1 MSQSFKKILFDNKTI
16 RYGSVCA
23 LVVILIASAGF
34 WAYDRYMAHDAVQQ
48 LKARTLQQMVFVEG
62 GKFMMGDVGY
72 IDENGVKRH
81 FAGDADVFPVH
92 QVTLTSYSMNSL
104 ETTFGDYDAYT
115 NYEGKKLIAEY
126 LRELPHKHGKYPANG
141 MNWYQAREYCQWL
154 GEQIGYAMDLPT
166 EAQWE
171 YAARSRGLAV
181 AYATNNG
188 KDERGINI
196 RDPSKYKFQ
205 MPVGS
210 WPPNPLGM
218 HDMTGNVNEW
228 TVDNAH
234 SYTEEAKTDPIFD
247 EYIAKRPK
255 VTRGFGVIGAS
266 GGIKLYKRIMDSPE
280 NTGAGNGIRCVVNH
294 PEPLPKQLKD

>member
-1 MSQSFKKILFDNKTI
+1 MNLANKKNISIMVVASILLASVGYFSF
-16 RYGSVCA
+16 
-23 LVVILIASAGF
+23 
-34 WAYDRYMAHDAVQQ
+34 DRYEKYQAVQL

-62 GKFMMGDVGY
+62 GTFMMGDVGY
-72 IDENGVKRH
+72 IDGNGDKQY
-81 FAGDADVFPVH
+81 FAPSPKVFPVH

-104 ETTFGDYDAYT
+104 ETTFGDYDVFT
-115 NYEGKKLIAEY
+115 NYVGKDLIENES
-126 LRELPHKHGKYPANG
+126 RHMSHKKPEYPAKG

-154 GEQIGYAMDLPT
+154 GEQIAYPMDLPT

-188 KDERGINI
+188 KFERGINI
-196 RDPSKYKFQ
+196 RDSKQNDFQ

-218 HDMTGNVNEW
+218 YDMTGNVNEW

-234 SYTEEAKTDPIFD
+234 SYTEEAKIDPIFD

-255 VTRGFGVIGAS
+255 VTRGFGIIGAS
-266 GGIKLYKRIMDSPE
+266 GGIKLYKRIMDSPD

-294 PEPLPKQLKD
+294 PEPLPKKLKG

>member
-1 MSQSFKKILFDNKTI
+1 MNLSNTKNISIAVLASILLGGAGYFSF
-16 RYGSVCA
+16 
-23 LVVILIASAGF
+23 
-34 WAYDRYMAHDAVQQ
+34 DRYEKYQAVQV
-48 LKARTLQQMVFVEG
+48 LKARTLQQMVFVKG
-62 GKFMMGDVGY
+62 GDFMMGDVGY
-72 IDENGVKRH
+72 IDENGDKQY

-92 QVTLTSYSMNSL
+92 RVTLSNYSMNAL
-104 ETTFGDYDAYT
+104 ETTLGDYDIYADYV
-115 NYEGKKLIAEY
+115 GKDTVQVGY
-126 LRELPHKHGKYPANG
+126 REHFSKQHPAWG
-141 MNWYQAREYCQWL
+141 MNWFDAREYCQWI
-154 GEQIGYAMDLPT
+154 GQETGYAMDLPT

-196 RDPSKYKFQ
+196 RNPRENKFE

-218 HDMTGNVNEW
+218 HDMTGSVNEW

-234 SYTEEAKTDPIFD
+234 SYTEEAKIDPIFD

-255 VTRGFGVIGAS
+255 VTRGFGIIGAS

>member
-1 MSQSFKKILFDNKTI
+1 MNLLNTKNISIAVLASILLGGGGYLTF
-16 RYGSVCA
+16 
-23 LVVILIASAGF
+23 
-34 WAYDRYMAHDAVQQ
+34 DRYEKYQAVQV
-48 LKARTLQQMVFVEG
+48 LKAHTLQKMVFVKG
-62 GKFMMGDVGY
+62 GDFMMGDVGY
-72 IDENGVKRH
+72 IDENGDKQY
-81 FAGDADVFPVH
+81 FAPSPKVFPVH
-92 QVTLTSYSMNSL
+92 KVTLTSYSMSAL
-104 ETTFGDYDAYT
+104 ETTFGDYDVFT
-115 NYEGKKLIAEY
+115 NYVGKDMIAKGS
-126 LRELPHKHGKYPANG
+126 RDRTHKQPEYPAWG
-141 MNWYQAREYCQWL
+141 MNWYDAREYCQWL
-154 GEQIGYAMDLPT
+154 GQEIGHAMDLPT

-188 KDERGINI
+188 KFERGINI
-196 RDPSKYKFQ
+196 RDSKQNDFE

-218 HDMTGNVNEW
+218 YDMTGNVNEW

-255 VTRGFGVIGAS
+255 VTRGFGIIG
-266 GGIKLYKRIMDSPE
+266 GNGVIKLYRRIMDAPE

>member
-1 MSQSFKKILFDNKTI
+1 MTNLSNKKNISMMVVASILLASVGYFSF
-16 RYGSVCA
+16 
-23 LVVILIASAGF
+23 
-34 WAYDRYMAHDAVQQ
+34 DRYEKYQAVQL

-62 GKFMMGDVGY
+62 GTFMMGDVGY
-72 IDENGVKRH
+72 IDGNGDKQY
-81 FAGDADVFPVH
+81 FAPSPKVFPVH

-104 ETTFGDYDAYT
+104 ETTFGDYDVFT
-115 NYEGKKLIAEY
+115 NYVGKDLIENES
-126 LRELPHKHGKYPANG
+126 RHMSHKKPEYPAKG

-154 GEQIGYAMDLPT
+154 GEQIAYPMDLPT

-188 KDERGINI
+188 KFERGINI
-196 RDPSKYKFQ
+196 RDSKQNDFQ

-218 HDMTGNVNEW
+218 YDMTGNVNEW

-234 SYTEEAKTDPIFD
+234 SYTEEAKIDPIFD

-255 VTRGFGVIGAS
+255 VTRGFGIIGAS
-266 GGIKLYKRIMDSPE
+266 GGIKLYKRIMDSPD

-294 PEPLPKQLKD
+294 PEPLPKKLEG

>member
-1 MSQSFKKILFDNKTI
+1 MMNLLNKKTI
-16 RYGSVCA
+16 SVA
-23 LVVILIASAGF
+23 FVISVLVASVGYFAN
-34 WAYDRYMAHDAVQQ
+34 DRYEKYQAVQL

-62 GKFMMGDVGY
+62 GTFMMGDVGY
-72 IDENGVKRH
+72 IDENGVKKF
-81 FAGDADVFPVH
+81 FAPSPKVFPVH

-115 NYEGKKLIAEY
+115 IYVGKETV
-126 LRELPHKHGKYPANG
+126 LPDYRDIFTQQHPAWG

-188 KDERGINI
+188 KFERGINI
-196 RDPSKYKFQ
+196 RNSSEYKFQ

-228 TVDNAH
+228 TVDLWH
-234 SYTEEAKTDPIFD
+234 PYTEEAKVDPMYDD
-247 EYIAKRPK
+247 EETKKYAESRMS
-255 VTRGFGVIGAS
+255 RGFGVIGAS
-266 GGIKLYKRIMDSPE
+266 GGIKLYKRMLDDPE

>member
-1 MSQSFKKILFDNKTI
+1 MNLSNIKNISIAVLASVLLGGGGYFSF
-16 RYGSVCA
+16 
-23 LVVILIASAGF
+23 
-34 WAYDRYMAHDAVQQ
+34 DRYEKYQAVQV
-48 LKARTLQQMVFVEG
+48 LKARTLQQMIFVKG
-62 GKFMMGDVGY
+62 GDFMMGDVGY
-72 IDENGVKRH
+72 IDENGDKH
-81 FAGDADVFPVH
+81 YFAGDADVFPVH
-92 QVTLTSYSMNSL
+92 QVTLTSYSMSSL
-104 ETTFGDYDAYT
+104 ETTFGDYDVFT
-115 NYEGKKLIAEY
+115 NYVGKDMIAKGS
-126 LRELPHKHGKYPANG
+126 RDRAHKQPDSPAWG
-141 MNWYQAREYCQWL
+141 MNWYDAREYCQWL
-154 GEQIGYAMDLPT
+154 GQEIGYAMDLPT

-188 KDERGINI
+188 EDERGINI
-196 RDPSKYKFQ
+196 RNPSEYKFA

-218 HDMTGNVNEW
+218 HDMTGSVNEW

-234 SYTEEAKTDPIFD
+234 SYTEEAKIDPIFD

-255 VTRGFGVIGAS
+255 VTRGFGIIGAS

-294 PEPLPKQLKD
+294 PEQLPKQLKD

>member
-1 MSQSFKKILFDNKTI
+1 
-16 RYGSVCA
+16 
-23 LVVILIASAGF
+23 
-34 WAYDRYMAHDAVQQ
+34 VQQ
-48 LKARTLQQMVFVEG
+48 LKARTIQQMVFVEG
-62 GKFMMGDVGY
+62 GTFMMGDVGY
-72 IDENGVKRH
+72 IDGNGDKQY
-81 FAGDADVFPVH
+81 FAPSPKVFPVH

-104 ETTFGDYDAYT
+104 ETTFGDYDVFT
-115 NYEGKKLIAEY
+115 NYVGKDLIENES
-126 LRELPHKHGKYPANG
+126 RHMSHKKPEYPAKG

-154 GEQIGYAMDLPT
+154 GEQIAYPMDLPT

-188 KDERGINI
+188 KFERGINI
-196 RDPSKYKFQ
+196 RDSKQNDFQ

-218 HDMTGNVNEW
+218 YDMTGNVNEW

-234 SYTEEAKTDPIFD
+234 SYTEEAKIDPIFD

-255 VTRGFGVIGAS
+255 VTRGFGIIGAS
-266 GGIKLYKRIMDSPE
+266 GGIKLYKRIMDSPD

-294 PEPLPKQLKD
+294 PEPLPKKLEG

>member
-1 MSQSFKKILFDNKTI
+1 MMNLLNKKTI
-16 RYGSVCA
+16 SITVVVSV
-23 LVVILIASAGF
+23 LVASVGYFANDS
-34 WAYDRYMAHDAVQQ
+34 YEKYQAVQL

-62 GKFMMGDVGY
+62 GTFMMGDVGY
-72 IDENGVKRH
+72 IDENGDKQF
-81 FAGDADVFPVH
+81 FAPSPKVFPVH

-104 ETTFGDYDAYT
+104 ETTFGDYDVFT
-115 NYEGKKLIAEY
+115 NYVGKDMVAKGSRDRA
-126 LRELPHKHGKYPANG
+126 HKQPEYPAWG
-141 MNWYQAREYCQWL
+141 MNWYDAREYCQWL
-154 GEQIGYAMDLPT
+154 GQEIGYAMDLPT

-196 RDPSKYKFQ
+196 RNPSENKFE

-218 HDMTGNVNEW
+218 YDMTGSVNEW

-255 VTRGFGVIGAS
+255 VTRGFGIIGAS
-266 GGIKLYKRIMDSPE
+266 GGIKLYKRIMFSPE

>member
-1 MSQSFKKILFDNKTI
+1 MMSLLNIKTVLIVTLVSVLLAGGGYLSFE
-16 RYGSVCA
+16 RYEK
-23 LVVILIASAGF
+23 
-34 WAYDRYMAHDAVQQ
+34 YQAVQV
-48 LKARTLQQMVFVEG
+48 LKTRTLQQMVFVEG
-62 GKFMMGDVGY
+62 GTFMMGDVGY
-72 IDENGVKRH
+72 TDVDGIKRH

-115 NYEGKKLIAEY
+115 IYVGKETV
-126 LRELPHKHGKYPANG
+126 LPDYRDIFTQQHPAWG
-141 MNWYQAREYCQWL
+141 MNWYDAREYCQWL
-154 GEQIGYAMDLPT
+154 GQEIGYSMDLPT

-196 RDPSKYKFQ
+196 RNPSEYKFQ

-218 HDMTGNVNEW
+218 YDMTGSVNEW
-228 TVDNAH
+228 TVDNWH
-234 SYTEEAKTDPIFD
+234 PYTEGAKVDPIYD
-247 EYIAKRPK
+247 EYVRDRAKMS
-255 VTRGFGVIGAS
+255 RGFGIIGAS
-266 GGIKLYKRIMDSPE
+266 GGIKLYKRMLDDPE

-294 PEPLPKQLKD
+294 SEPLPKQLEE

>member
-1 MSQSFKKILFDNKTI
+1 MNLLNKKTI
-16 RYGSVCA
+16 SVA
-23 LVVILIASAGF
+23 VVISVLVASVGYFAN
-34 WAYDRYMAHDAVQQ
+34 DRYEKYQAVQL

-62 GKFMMGDVGY
+62 GTFMMGDVGY
-72 IDENGVKRH
+72 INENGYKQF
-81 FAGDADVFPVH
+81 FAPSPKVFPVH

-218 HDMTGNVNEW
+218 YDMTGNVNEW
-228 TVDNAH
+228 TVDLWH
-234 SYTEEAKTDPIFD
+234 PYTEEAKVDPMYDD
-247 EYIAKRPK
+247 EETKKYAESRMS
-255 VTRGFGVIGAS
+255 RGFGVIGAS
-266 GGIKLYKRIMDSPE
+266 GGIKLYKRMLDDPE

>member
-1 MSQSFKKILFDNKTI
+1 MTNLSNKKNISMMVVASILLASVGYFSF
-16 RYGSVCA
+16 
-23 LVVILIASAGF
+23 
-34 WAYDRYMAHDAVQQ
+34 DRYEKYQAVQL

-62 GKFMMGDVGY
+62 GTFMMGDVGY
-72 IDENGVKRH
+72 IDGNGDKQY
-81 FAGDADVFPVH
+81 FAPSPKVFPVH

-104 ETTFGDYDAYT
+104 ETTFGDYDVFT
-115 NYEGKKLIAEY
+115 NYVGKDLIENES
-126 LRELPHKHGKYPANG
+126 RHMSHKKPEYPAKG

-154 GEQIGYAMDLPT
+154 GEQIAYPMDLPT

-188 KDERGINI
+188 KFERGINI
-196 RDPSKYKFQ
+196 RDSKQNDFQ

-218 HDMTGNVNEW
+218 YDMTGNVNEW

-234 SYTEEAKTDPIFD
+234 SYTEEAKIDPIFD

-255 VTRGFGVIGAS
+255 VTRGFGIIGAS
-266 GGIKLYKRIMDSPE
+266 GGIKLYKRIMDSPD

-294 PEPLPKQLKD
+294 PEPLPKKLKG

>member
-1 MSQSFKKILFDNKTI
+1 MYIMNLLNKKTI
-16 RYGSVCA
+16 SIA
-23 LVVILIASAGF
+23 VVISVLMASVGYFAN
-34 WAYDRYMAHDAVQQ
+34 DRYEKYQAVQL
-48 LKARTLQQMVFVEG
+48 LKTRTLQQMVFVEG
-62 GKFMMGDVGY
+62 GTFMMGDVGY
-72 IDENGVKRH
+72 TDEHGVKRF
-81 FAGDADVFPVH
+81 FAPSPKVFPVH

-115 NYEGKKLIAEY
+115 NYEGKKLISEY

-154 GEQIGYAMDLPT
+154 GEQIGYSMDLPT

-196 RDPSKYKFQ
+196 RNPSEYKFQ

-218 HDMTGNVNEW
+218 YDMTGSVNEW

-266 GGIKLYKRIMDSPE
+266 GGIKLYKRIIFSPE
-280 NTGAGNGIRCVVNH
+280 NTGGGNGIRCVVNH
-294 PEPLPKQLKD
+294 PKPLPKQLQD

>member
-1 MSQSFKKILFDNKTI
+1 MSQSFKKILFENKTI
-16 RYGSVCA
+16 RYGSVFA
-23 LVVILIASAGF
+23 LAVILIASAGF
-34 WAYDRYMAHDAVQQ
+34 WGHDRYMAHDAVQQ

-62 GKFMMGDVGY
+62 GTFMMGDVGY
-72 IDENGVKRH
+72 TDENGIKRH
-81 FAGDADVFPVH
+81 FAGDADVFPIH
-92 QVTLTSYSMNSL
+92 QVSLTSYSMNSL
-104 ETTFGDYDAYT
+104 ETTLGDYDAYA
-115 NYEGKKLIAEY
+115 NYMGKDTVQVGY
-126 LRELPHKHGKYPANG
+126 RDHFSQKHPAWG
-141 MNWYQAREYCQWL
+141 MNWYDAREYCQWL
-154 GEQIGYAMDLPT
+154 GQEIGYVMDLPT

-188 KDERGINI
+188 KFERGINI
-196 RDPSKYKFQ
+196 RDSKQNDFE

-218 HDMTGNVNEW
+218 YDMTGNVNEW

-255 VTRGFGVIGAS
+255 VTRGFGIIGAS
-266 GGIKLYKRIMDSPE
+266 GGIKLYKRIIFSPE

-294 PEPLPKQLKD
+294 PEPLPKQFKD

>member
-1 MSQSFKKILFDNKTI
+1 MNLLNKKTI
-16 RYGSVCA
+16 SVA
-23 LVVILIASAGF
+23 VVISVLVASVGYFAN
-34 WAYDRYMAHDAVQQ
+34 DRYEKYQAVQL

-62 GKFMMGDVGY
+62 GTFMMGDVGY
-72 IDENGVKRH
+72 TDENGVKRR

-210 WPPNPLGM
+210 WLPNPLGM

-255 VTRGFGVIGAS
+255 VTRGFGIIGAS